1 MSWHAVS
8 RGLASIGL
16 RSCVAAACIG
26 MPSVSQ
32 QEPGHQPIRPAAL
45 ARFESAGS
53 ISQDTARAVVSGV
66 ASEGACVIGGVLS
79 AAQHSELQ
87 RVVQDVWRD
96 YQLLLRAKRD
106 SRFLQGKEVK
116 DGDRTVSTIELR
128 ARLRNPGLVEA
139 SAGRYHLQFLD
150 NPGLVEEREAL
161 QQFQTLWASVVTEM
175 LGEEYFASE
184 LQLVLS
190 APGSEPQMWH
200 ADNTCGGVTVVI
212 PLVELNEAT
221 GWTQFH
227 LRSHQLWQQR
237 TEEHQGEQP
246 LMTTLTNAFNTRSEM
261 VLAPT
266 GDDVISTGSIVV
278 FDARLLHRGCGNVSQ
293 SQRPILVFRYD
304 RVSCPPPGQGGVLGT
319 FLNRTI
325 GTSLDDSAKK

>member
-26 MPSVSQ
+26 IPSVSQ

-53 ISQDTARAVVSGV
+53 ITKVTSISCTRNGLTERVCQDTARAVVSGV

-87 RVVQDVWRD
+87 RVVRGVWRD

-106 SRFLQGKEVK
+106 PRMLQGREVNAATDRQIVKLQPQVK
-116 DGDRTVSTIELR
+116 DGDRTVSTRELW
-128 ARLRNPGLVEA
+128 ARLKNPGLVEA
-139 SAGRYHLQFLD
+139 STGRYHLQFLD
-150 NPGLVEEREAL
+150 NPALDDEREAL
-161 QQFQTLWASVVTEM
+161 QQFQTLWAPVVRGM

-200 ADNTCGGVTVVI
+200 ADNTCGGVTV
-212 PLVELNEAT
+212 T
-221 GWTQFH
+221 H
-227 LRSHQLWQQR
+227 C
-237 TEEHQGEQP
+237 
-246 LMTTLTNAFNTRSEM
+246 
-261 VLAPT
+261 
-266 GDDVISTGSIVV
+266 DC
-278 FDARLLHRGCGNVSQ
+278 LLC
-293 SQRPILVFRYD
+293 
-304 RVSCPPPGQGGVLGT
+304 
-319 FLNRTI
+319 
-325 GTSLDDSAKK
+325 